1 MKNNYSWI
9 KSGAKDFMMIMGYFL
24 IVSLILI
31 GACSLAIVL
40 GLNPAVGVGFVML
53 ASLLC
58 MSMYNAYEDQQRNQQ
73 SE

>member
-9 KSGAKDFMMIMGYFL
+9 KNGAKDFMMIMGYFL

-53 ASLLC
+53 ASLLG